1 MIYVLILTQD
11 IKKCKRFLFFYRIN
25 PKNSRMFRIG
35 CFLAAA
41 KGPARQ
47 KDLVSALVRGEN
59 DIVLWSLSPRSVIK
73 RKRAERDISVGL
85 LIGRQPFTVCRSSFS
100 DISGFGISKKTRAL
114 IALVLTDRY
123 SASMIASI
131 VRYVSSGSALLVI
144 ERPTTM

>member
-1 MIYVLILTQD
+1 MISDLILTQD
-11 IKKCKRFLFFYRIN
+11 IKKCKRFLFFLQN
-25 PKNSRMFRIG
+25 KSKK

-85 LIGRQPFTVCRSSFS
+85 LIGRQPFAVCRSSFS
-100 DISGFGISKKTRAL
+100 DISGFGISKKP
-114 IALVLTDRY
+114 
-123 SASMIASI
+123 
-131 VRYVSSGSALLVI
+131 
-144 ERPTTM
+144 ER

>member
-1 MIYVLILTQD
+1 MIPDFILTQD

-59 DIVLWSLSPRSVIK
+59 DIVLWSLSREFDSYKIENIGKPLKYGFLFVKFLFLYVVCVVI
-73 RKRAERDISVGL
+73 
-85 LIGRQPFTVCRSSFS
+85 
-100 DISGFGISKKTRAL
+100 
-114 IALVLTDRY
+114 
-123 SASMIASI
+123 MI
-131 VRYVSSGSALLVI
+131 
-144 ERPTTM
+144 